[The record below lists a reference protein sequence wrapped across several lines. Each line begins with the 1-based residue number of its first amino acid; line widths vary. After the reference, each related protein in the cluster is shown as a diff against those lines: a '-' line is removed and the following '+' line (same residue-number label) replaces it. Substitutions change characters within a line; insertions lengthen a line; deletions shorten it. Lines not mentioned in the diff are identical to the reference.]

1 MELVAWWLSLLLI
14 LVLVIAGVV
23 SRLRNKKRQ
32 PKIAGTSLPVA
43 NSYRLIRLPE
53 YQKYFR
59 RYKYLISVALLIV
72 AVSVVMIIILAGRPT
87 TKAVIEPE
95 SHNRD
100 IMLCLDVSGSMY
112 EADSEI
118 LRVYA
123 ELSKGFKGERIGLVL
138 FDSSPVV
145 VFPLTDDYDFVTKQL
160 ESAAEAFKY
169 SFSGKYN
176 SEKTKRIY
184 DLISGVYEGDGSSLI
199 GDGLAGCVNR
209 FDKLD
214 HKRSRSIIFGTDNY
228 LAGRPVVTL
237 KEAAEYAKDKDIRV
251 YGINPADYSTG
262 GKYGSTSEKVKEFK
276 ESMLLTNGD
285 YYKMTDI
292 GAVSSIID
300 KVTEQEAT
308 RFKGTPQIV
317 YSDQTVIFL
326 AILLISFVA
335 LMIISWRLR
344 I

>member
-14 LVLVIAGVV
+14 LVLVIASAV

-214 HKRSRSIIFGTDNY
+214 HKRSRSIIF
-228 LAGRPVVTL
+228 
-237 KEAAEYAKDKDIRV
+237 
-251 YGINPADYSTG
+251 
-262 GKYGSTSEKVKEFK
+262 
-276 ESMLLTNGD
+276 
-285 YYKMTDI
+285 
-292 GAVSSIID
+292 
-300 KVTEQEAT
+300 
-308 RFKGTPQIV
+308 
-317 YSDQTVIFL
+317 
-326 AILLISFVA
+326 
-335 LMIISWRLR
+335 
-344 I
+344 

>member
-1 MELVAWWLSLLLI
+1 
-14 LVLVIAGVV
+14 
-23 SRLRNKKRQ
+23 
-32 PKIAGTSLPVA
+32 
-43 NSYRLIRLPE
+43 
-53 YQKYFR
+53 
-59 RYKYLISVALLIV
+59 
-72 AVSVVMIIILAGRPT
+72 MIIILAGRPT
-87 TKAVIEPE
+87 TKTVIEPE
-95 SHNRD
+95 SRNRD

-145 VFPLTDDYDFVTKQL
+145 VFPLTDDYDFATKQL

-335 LMIISWRLR
+335 LMIILWRLR
-344 I
+344 V

>member
-14 LVLVIAGVV
+14 LVLVIAGAV

-59 RYKYLISVALLIV
+59 RYKHLISVALLIV

-87 TKAVIEPE
+87 TKTVIEPE
-95 SHNRD
+95 SRNRD

-145 VFPLTDDYDFVTKQL
+145 VFPLTDDYDFVAKQL

-292 GAVSSIID
+292 GAVPSIID

-344 I
+344 V